1 METKHENDEMEIDL
15 GAVFQMLLSRWWAIL
30 LTAILG
36 AAAGL
41 GITAGLM
48 TPQYR
53 SSAMLYILPRN
64 AEETSMS
71 DLQVG
76 TELVADC
83 VEIAKSNT
91 VLDATIQD
99 VAAQYGEVYTRQEIS
114 DMVSVTN
121 DADTRILNISAT
133 YENPVIAC
141 AVANAVSTETSSQ
154 VAAIMQTTPPTVV
167 ESAEVSDT
175 PVSPSTKRNMVL
187 GAAVGLVLC
196 CAVLVVRY
204 LVDDSIRTSEDVEK
218 YLGLNVLAVVPQEGR
233 RKAPKK

>member
-1 METKHENDEMEIDL
+1 M
-15 GAVFQMLLSRWWAIL
+15 
-30 LTAILG
+30 
-36 AAAGL
+36 
-41 GITAGLM
+41 
-48 TPQYR
+48 
-53 SSAMLYILPRN
+53 
-64 AEETSMS
+64 
-71 DLQVG
+71 
-76 TELVADC
+76 
-83 VEIAKSNT
+83 
-91 VLDATIQD
+91 
-99 VAAQYGEVYTRQEIS
+99 
-114 DMVSVTN
+114 
-121 DADTRILNISAT
+121 
-133 YENPVIAC
+133 IAC

-218 YLGLNVLAVVPQEGR
+218 YLGLNVLAVVPLEGR